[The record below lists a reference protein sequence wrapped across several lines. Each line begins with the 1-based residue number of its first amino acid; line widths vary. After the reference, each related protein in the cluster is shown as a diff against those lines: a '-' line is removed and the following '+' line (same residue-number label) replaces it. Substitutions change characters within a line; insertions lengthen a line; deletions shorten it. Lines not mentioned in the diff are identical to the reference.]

1 MKLILKIVIIVVTL
15 VLASGLLHFY
25 FMEHAKVNSE
35 NRHEIYMEE
44 TKRLKI
50 ATFKIQ
56 VPGLKEAVEIRAVVN
71 LKEKSF
77 RVSAAIEDFFPDLK
91 SMQLAENEIV
101 WVPETQG
108 KGPWLREVPGHF
120 AGLFIAFDGDY
131 GIVLHEFRA
140 YRVYRKYAE
149 KFEIDYIFS
158 NEAIPHDELAG
169 KMRGIDQQVFEIL
182 LKNGVLTK

>member
-25 FMEHAKVNSE
+25 FMEHAKVNRE

-101 WVPETQG
+101 WVPQRRRPSLE
-108 KGPWLREVPGHF
+108 EIPGYF

-158 NEAIPHDELAG
+158 NEAIPRDELAG